1 MLPAPAVARAMHMV
15 FFWILVLG
23 CTVSAWL
30 VGYGMGYLRGAR
42 DGIRAYVPNRDF
54 GFSSDGSGEE

>member
-1 MLPAPAVARAMHMV
+1 MHMV

>member
-1 MLPAPAVARAMHMV
+1 MDTV
-15 FFWILVLG
+15 FFSLLFLG
-23 CTVSAWL
+23 CIVFAWL

-54 GFSSDGSGEE
+54 GFSRDGSGEE